1 MMAAQVGKVG
11 LEYLAAQKEASRKE
25 AEYKANRQRAAQAQD
40 LKIQVLNTRMLQE
53 AESASQTKLDMQIAT
68 LENAEKR
75 AVVAGESGLGGG
87 STVDN
92 FIADPETKRLRAET
106 SINQTLKSME
116 HQLELDKMGVTAE
129 TENRINSLPRGQK
142 PNFLMY
148 AAKAGASAY
157 ATYSSEQAL
166 LPENV
171 AKQELAIQQAKIEAE
186 KFVGPMPQ
194 PVSTWTS
201 ITNSVSRVF
210 E

>member
-1 MMAAQVGKVG
+1 MAAQVGKVG
-11 LEYLAAQKEASRKE
+11 LEYLSAQKEAAERE
-25 AEYKANRQRAAQAQD
+25 AEYRANRQRAAQAQN

-53 AESASQTKLDMQIAT
+53 AESATQTKLDMQIAA
-68 LENAEKR
+68 LENAETR
-75 AVVAGESGLGGG
+75 AVTSGEAGLGGG

-92 FIADPETKRLRAET
+92 FIADPQTKRLRAET
-106 SINQTLKSME
+106 SINQTLKNME

-148 AAKAGASAY
+148 AAQAGAAAY
-157 ATYSSEQAL
+157 STYSSEQAL

-186 KFVGPMPQ
+186 KFVGAMPA
-194 PVSTWTS
+194 PTSTWTS
-201 ITNSVSRVF
+201 ITNTVSRAF